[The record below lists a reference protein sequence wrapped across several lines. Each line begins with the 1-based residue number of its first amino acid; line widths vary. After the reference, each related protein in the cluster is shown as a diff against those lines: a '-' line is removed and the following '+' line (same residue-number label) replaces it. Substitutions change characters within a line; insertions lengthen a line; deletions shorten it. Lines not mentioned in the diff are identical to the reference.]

1 MKKFVLNLGGFESE
15 ALTRR
20 QLRKLY
26 HEGGISRQTP
36 CRSRGA
42 EAWSTVDNMFP
53 MLKYEARS
61 KLCIAGWPGPMRRTV
76 TQLLVIPASGGVA
89 SLVSTAKL

>member
-15 ALTRR
+15 ALTLR

-26 HEGGISRQTP
+26 HEGGISRHTP
-36 CRSRGA
+36 CRNRRRGG
-42 EAWSTVDNMFP
+42 WSTVDNMFP
-53 MLKYEARS
+53 MLKYEPRS

-76 TQLLVIPASGGVA
+76 TQLLVMPAAGGAA
-89 SLVSTAKL
+89 SMVSTAKL